1 MTHEPQQPLNGRPP
15 QEQESFCPYCM
26 SRVAPGQSCPVCGL
40 TQGAYTPAPHH
51 LPLGTIL
58 AGRYLVG
65 RALGEGGFGITYIGC
80 DLRLEM
86 KVAIK
91 EYFPVDRVSRFAETS
106 LSVISRVGTESQD
119 YDQGLKRF
127 LYEARTMARM
137 EKQPQIVMVRDYFE
151 ANHTAYIVMEY
162 VEGTN
167 FMQLTAQRGGRIA
180 AGELLP
186 LIEPLFSALS
196 AVHAAGL
203 IHRDISPDNLMLER
217 GSVRLLDF
225 GCARES
231 ARGTE
236 TMTIAL
242 KQGYA
247 PIEQYQRKGQGPWTD
262 VYALSA
268 TIYYCL
274 TGKVPPQSLDRILED
289 ELIPPRDLGVELS
302 PEQQD
307 ALLRGMEI
315 QPRRRYQTVEELHA
329 GLYRPAQS
337 LSAGPAP
344 VPAPEMSPAFS
355 APAAERTGEPTA
367 VPDGDPASASG
378 PLSGSGAS
386 PEAASSS
393 SSASSS
399 SGASSEAAVPDGPPE
414 TAFARRK
421 QWIREHKRLC
431 AAVCGSAAAVLLLLT
446 PVLSGALSSL
456 LPAGPSAVSGAG
468 ASSVSDSASGDSSA
482 SGAQDLSSQAA
493 PAVSVPD
500 RDVLFAGAAAV
511 TTPEEFTDALA
522 DDAVSAI
529 LCEASLY
536 LQDKQ
541 APSEQLEITKPVLIS
556 QDCELI
562 SKDALVLGEG
572 GVLWVQ
578 GKIAGTGCLYTNGGI
593 LVADAGSTLHHLVCL
608 KQQADLVDYGAE
620 FVNETQVLTVP
631 EQYDGAVTV
640 TNGSEFRRAAGDSKT
655 TAIRVDGPVELLS
668 DTTLSVPVLVTEN
681 GSITAAAGNRANL
694 SITGPLINY
703 GTVSSGLQLTG
714 DGARLVNYGR
724 IEPSDGLWLGDPEA
738 SGTEAA
744 FNLGTIAVDGYS
756 VIFCDV
762 INIGTLSVE
771 QGETG
776 GLSLDQGLLFNY
788 GRIETAGNSLYAGS
802 RRLFNNGVLHIA
814 GSMELMGFLRNNG
827 SLTVTSTG
835 AFRNNGLIDGYDYD
849 GVLTV
854 EDGGALHTENGV
866 LISRS
871 LDVTSNE
878 GIHGHVR
885 TADFSPID
893 GPESVKAFAADAQE
907 LLDALADPGVDAVII
922 EGDVTL
928 SEDLHVSKPVYVQGG
943 FFTLENGAALT
954 VSGTI
959 FCANGRL
966 YCDALTLENGAMM
979 ELIGEWFC
987 SDGSG
992 SVRVTG
998 KSWLFTRD
1006 SALNF
1011 SSLSVEEDSLA
1022 IYDQVDGQQLSSVQL
1037 SGGST
1042 LVNASQTAAA
1052 AQFSLTADE
1061 NSHVIQLCDFST
1073 DAGTITLRNSSYT
1086 QCGSLSL
1093 GRVTLTIGEES
1104 AFSSLYAVLTLG
1116 PQSVLENRGLL
1127 QTVQSTDFPTALIRG
1142 TLNNS
1147 GTLVLSGTTV
1157 EGTLSNEGR
1166 LCTTFDRSP
1175 VTLSNG
1181 GRIIGDATVLL
1192 AGEWEL

>member
-1 MTHEPQQPLNGRPP
+1 M
-15 QEQESFCPYCM
+15 
-26 SRVAPGQSCPVCGL
+26 
-40 TQGAYTPAPHH
+40 
-51 LPLGTIL
+51 
-58 AGRYLVG
+58 
-65 RALGEGGFGITYIGC
+65 
-80 DLRLEM
+80 
-86 KVAIK
+86 
-91 EYFPVDRVSRFAETS
+91 
-106 LSVISRVGTESQD
+106 
-119 YDQGLKRF
+119 
-127 LYEARTMARM
+127 
-137 EKQPQIVMVRDYFE
+137 
-151 ANHTAYIVMEY
+151 
-162 VEGTN
+162 
-167 FMQLTAQRGGRIA
+167 
-180 AGELLP
+180 
-186 LIEPLFSALS
+186 
-196 AVHAAGL
+196 
-203 IHRDISPDNLMLER
+203 
-217 GSVRLLDF
+217 
-225 GCARES
+225 
-231 ARGTE
+231 
-236 TMTIAL
+236 
-242 KQGYA
+242 
-247 PIEQYQRKGQGPWTD
+247 
-262 VYALSA
+262 
-268 TIYYCL
+268 
-274 TGKVPPQSLDRILED
+274 
-289 ELIPPRDLGVELS
+289 
-302 PEQQD
+302 
-307 ALLRGMEI
+307 
-315 QPRRRYQTVEELHA
+315 
-329 GLYRPAQS
+329 
-337 LSAGPAP
+337 
-344 VPAPEMSPAFS
+344 
-355 APAAERTGEPTA
+355 
-367 VPDGDPASASG
+367 
-378 PLSGSGAS
+378 
-386 PEAASSS
+386 
-393 SSASSS
+393 
-399 SGASSEAAVPDGPPE
+399 
-414 TAFARRK
+414 
-421 QWIREHKRLC
+421 
-431 AAVCGSAAAVLLLLT
+431 
-446 PVLSGALSSL
+446 
-456 LPAGPSAVSGAG
+456 
-468 ASSVSDSASGDSSA
+468 
-482 SGAQDLSSQAA
+482 
-493 PAVSVPD
+493 
-500 RDVLFAGAAAV
+500 
-511 TTPEEFTDALA
+511 
-522 DDAVSAI
+522 
-529 LCEASLY
+529 
-536 LQDKQ
+536 
-541 APSEQLEITKPVLIS
+541 
-556 QDCELI
+556 
-562 SKDALVLGEG
+562 
-572 GVLWVQ
+572 
-578 GKIAGTGCLYTNGGI
+578 
-593 LVADAGSTLHHLVCL
+593 
-608 KQQADLVDYGAE
+608 DYGAE

-694 SITGPLINY
+694 NITGPLINY

-744 FNLGTIAVDGYS
+744 FNLGTIAVDSYS

-814 GSMELMGFLRNNG
+814 GSMDLAGCLRNNG
-827 SLTVTSTG
+827 SLTVASTG
-835 AFRNNGLIDGYDYD
+835 TLRNNGLIDGYDYD
-849 GVLTV
+849 GSLTV
-854 EDGGALHTENGV
+854 EDGGELDTENGV

-871 LDVTSNE
+871 LNAASNE

-893 GPESVKAFAADAQE
+893 GPEGVKAFAADAQE

-943 FFTLENGAALT
+943 FLTLENGAALT

-987 SDGSG
+987 SDGNG

-998 KSWLFTRD
+998 QSWLFTRD

-1011 SSLSVEEDSLA
+1011 SSLSVEDDSLA

-1052 AQFSLTADE
+1052 AQFSLTADD

-1116 PQSVLENRGLL
+1116 SQSVLENRGLL

-1166 LCTTFDRSP
+1166 LCTIFDHSP